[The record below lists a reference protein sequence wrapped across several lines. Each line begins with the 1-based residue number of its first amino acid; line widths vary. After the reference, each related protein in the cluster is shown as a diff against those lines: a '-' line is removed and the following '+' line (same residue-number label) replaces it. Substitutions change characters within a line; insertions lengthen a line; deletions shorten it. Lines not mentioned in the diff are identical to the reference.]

1 MKNKKTKIINF
12 KKVNT
17 YKKMYYEIFSKKNKN
32 IISRYHDGIKLTKL
46 LEKL

>member
-17 YKKMYYEIFSKKNKN
+17 HKKMYDEIFSKNNKN
-32 IISRYHDGIKLTKL
+32 IISHYHDGIKLMKL